1 MEVNILSNIQKRN
14 EEKTRELAE
23 KLEAIIREKEERQ
36 NKMRQ
41 EMFQSMNRITEK
53 HFREGGNDHE

>member
-1 MEVNILSNIQKRN
+1 MEVNILSNVQKRN
-14 EEKTRELAE
+14 EEKARELAE

-53 HFREGGNDHE
+53 HFRD